1 MKRYKIGCFVCS
13 AILVLCLFIALVL
26 LFPTFTNST
35 SAVYQI
41 HTVYAEAAAI
51 LLLLSLFALVG
62 ALIFVGLYLHHQV
75 LIGANLEKRLEAFE
89 AKRTE
94 NEVQPETA
102 PAEKAPDCNPEPTPS
117 EEAAPKE
124 EPNESAL
131 IIADEAKPEAAPEE
145 APEKPAPE
153 DNVSLSEPEPVQ
165 AAPEA
170 SPVESPE
177 APKEEEPVTPASEE
191 SGSAPETPA
200 APAPE
205 AQSCPNC
212 GAPLDLGPDDCF
224 CPECGYRLKD

>member
-13 AILVLCLFIALVL
+13 AILVLCLLIALVL
-26 LFPTFTNST
+26 LFPTFTNSP

-62 ALIFVGLYLHHQV
+62 TLIFAGLYLHHQEAD
-75 LIGANLEKRLEAFE
+75 LKKRLEAYE
-89 AKRTE
+89 AKPTVA
-94 NEVQPETA
+94 EVKPEAA
-102 PAEKAPDCNPEPTPS
+102 PAEETPDCNPEPTPS

-124 EPNESAL
+124 EPNESAP
-131 IIADEAKPEAAPEE
+131 INADEAKTEVTPEE

-153 DNVSLSEPEPVQ
+153 DNVSSLESEPVQ

-177 APKEEEPVTPASEE
+177 APKEEESVTPASEE
-191 SGSAPETPA
+191 SGAAPETPA

-205 AQSCPNC
+205 TKFCPNC

-224 CPECGYRLKD
+224 CPECGYRLKP